1 MHNDLGNHASEEELD
16 QAESEAEAGPVVAV
30 LQNLKAVTVEVN
42 LAVKVHLMEG
52 LHGDLVLASILGLIL
67 GLLEGEVV
75 LDRAAGKLGL
85 LILAGGK
92 GRGGQ
97 PETRDDGQGGDE
109 GEEDGCLQA
118 ATNLP

>member
-75 LDRAAGKLGL
+75 LDRAAGELGL

-92 GRGGQ
+92 G
-97 PETRDDGQGGDE
+97 
-109 GEEDGCLQA
+109 
-118 ATNLP
+118 